1 MPVNLN
7 PDDGEKAIAEM
18 VERGAVMLKS
28 NEIL

>member
-18 VERGAVMLKS
+18 VERGARIINSSDL
-28 NEIL
+28 I